1 MNIEKIIS
9 FCYYSLIIVLIFLY
23 LAPPSI
29 MAFLFRTDPEIALY
43 PSYKIG
49 LSIYHLIFI
58 FILTLLGFLKSS
70 SKRNISFLFFLIF
83 SIEILHFILPYRSF
97 ELKDYLGNIS
107 GFFSAFLIFYLI
119 RFLINKFSFTK

>member
-1 MNIEKIIS
+1 MS
-9 FCYYSLIIVLIFLY
+9 
-23 LAPPSI
+23 
-29 MAFLFRTDPEIALY
+29 FLFRTDPEIALY

-70 SKRNISFLFFLIF
+70 SKRNISFLFFLIL

-107 GFFSAFLIFYLI
+107 GFFSAFLMFYLI
-119 RFLINKFSFTK
+119 RFLINKFTFTK

>member
-1 MNIEKIIS
+1 MSSEKIIS
-9 FCYYSLIIVLIFLY
+9 ICYYSLIILLIFLY

-29 MAFLFRTDPEIALY
+29 MAFLFRIDPEITL

-58 FILTLLGFLKSS
+58 FILTLLGLLKSF
-70 SKRNISFLFFLIF
+70 SKRNIFFLFFLIF

-107 GFFSAFLIFYLI
+107 GIFSALFMFYLI
-119 RFLINKFSFTK
+119 RFFTKKFTFSK

>member
-1 MNIEKIIS
+1 MKSEKIIS

-43 PSYKIG
+43 PSYKIE

-107 GFFSAFLIFYLI
+107 GFFSAFLMFYLI
-119 RFLINKFSFTK
+119 RFLINKFTFTK